1 MRKLIGFML
10 AFAILM
16 LVGCGEQK
24 KPEPPSLLEEM
35 SGVWSPK
42 NGKGLITLDNT
53 EKKFRLVLND
63 TPTEVTVGAIDN
75 VNHTV
80 NLNITRRDTGKPGV
94 WTVQEIWN
102 QDKSAFHLLLTMHD
116 GEQGEFTFVR
126 KITTDDLNRLAG
138 LYAPVEQQKPAP
150 EMTAKAEPAQD
161 EEPRRPPIQP
171 SEDAAA
177 EVPPVIQ
184 PVAAVTQPVAPVAA
198 VPSFDC
204 AKASSNVEH
213 LICASPR
220 LAMLDQ
226 NLAEAYEQLRSNG
239 DNASGLK
246 ADQIAWR
253 QKERDVCTTGECIE
267 SAYLTRTEDLEARN
281 ANQAKASV
289 AN

>member
-10 AFAILM
+10 AFAMLM

-24 KPEPPSLLEEM
+24 KPEPPSLLEEI

-53 EKKFRLVLND
+53 DKKFRLVLND
-63 TPTEVTVGAIDN
+63 TPIEVTVGAIDN

-138 LYAPVEQQKPAP
+138 LYAPVEPQKQAP
-150 EMTAKAEPAQD
+150 ETTAKAEPEQD
-161 EEPRRPPIQP
+161 AEPRRPPTQP

-198 VPSFDC
+198 VVPSFDC

-226 NLAEAYEQLRSNG
+226 NLAEAYQQLLRNS
-239 DNASGLK
+239 DNASELK

-281 ANQAKASV
+281 ATQAKAS